1 MQKTTKAGICLTGL
15 LMIPV
20 TACGDMQQ
28 KAQPV
33 KALAPAFSA
42 QTSELLKTLEQ
53 AGRVEATNSIAGS
66 VCD

>member
-1 MQKTTKAGICLTGL
+1 MQKSTKAGICLTGL

-28 KAQPV
+28 KAPPV
-33 KALAPAFSA
+33 KALAPASSA
-42 QTSELLKTLEQ
+42 QPSELLKTLEQ
-53 AGRVEATNSIAGS
+53 AGRVETTNSIAGS

>member
-1 MQKTTKAGICLTGL
+1 
-15 LMIPV
+15 MIPV

-28 KAQPV
+28 KAPPV
-33 KALAPAFSA
+33 KALAPASSA

-53 AGRVEATNSIAGS
+53 AGRVETTNSIAGS